1 MPSTWSLVSL
11 RREHHAWSMWTK
23 LVSMRTSFHWQGEP
37 RRSCFGSPIN
47 TMPQYLTREGLQKLK
62 DELHELKTVKIPE
75 NIKLIKYAA
84 AEGDLKENAGYHDAR
99 ERKTWLLR
107 RMQELENAINDAVI
121 YEKKASD
128 KVQIGAA
135 VEMLLDGE
143 KQTYEMVAPGE
154 ANILE
159 KKMSYQSP
167 LGSQLMNKKVGEE
180 FNYEIR
186 GNKMKVKILAIK

>member
-1 MPSTWSLVSL
+1 
-11 RREHHAWSMWTK
+11 
-23 LVSMRTSFHWQGEP
+23 
-37 RRSCFGSPIN
+37 
-47 TMPQYLTREGLQKLK
+47 MPQYFTKEGLQNLK

-107 RMQELENAINDAVI
+107 RLEELENAINDAVI

-128 KVQIGAA
+128 SIEIGSI
-135 VEMLLDGE
+135 VVIELDG
-143 KQTYEMVAPGE
+143 KQETYEIMDPSE
-154 ANILE
+154 SDIL
-159 KKMSYQSP
+159 KNKMSYQSP
-167 LGSQLMNKKVGEE
+167 LGQHLMGKKVGQE

-186 GNKMKVKILAIK
+186 DKKMKVKVLEIK